1 MEYLAIV
8 SFSGLKLSMRA
19 GDIRDISDESLASDL
34 VAAHL
39 IIPFEEYD
47 GKALTEPN
55 AEPNAEPKK
64 EPKKAEK
71 KTASKG
77 KGKAK
82 NEN

>member
-34 VAAHL
+34 AAAHL

-47 GKALTEPN
+47 GKALT
-55 AEPNAEPKK
+55 EPNAEPKK

-77 KGKAK
+77 KGKSK
-82 NEN
+82 NED

>member
-19 GDIRDISDESLASDL
+19 GDIRAISDESLASDL

-47 GKALTEPN
+47 GKALTEPK
-55 AEPNAEPKK
+55 AEPKK

-71 KTASKG
+71 KKASKG

>member
-1 MEYLAIV
+1 MEYMAIV
-8 SFSGLKLSMRA
+8 SFSGVKLSMRA
-19 GDIRDISDESLASDL
+19 GDIRVISDESLASDL

-47 GKALTEPN
+47 GKALTEPK
-55 AEPNAEPKK
+55 PKA

>member
-19 GDIRDISDESLASDL
+19 GDIRAISDESLSSDL

-47 GKALTEPN
+47 GKALTEPK
-55 AEPNAEPKK
+55 AEPKK

-71 KTASKG
+71 KKASKG

>member
-19 GDIRDISDESLASDL
+19 GDIRAISDESLASDL
-34 VAAHL
+34 MAAHL

-47 GKALTEPN
+47 GKALTEP
-55 AEPNAEPKK
+55 EPK
-64 EPKKAEK
+64 EEKKATK

>member
-19 GDIRDISDESLASDL
+19 GDIRAISDESLASDL

-47 GKALTEPN
+47 GKALTEPK
-55 AEPNAEPKK
+55 AEPKK

>member
-19 GDIRDISDESLASDL
+19 GDIRAISDESLASDL
-34 VAAHL
+34 VDAHL

-47 GKALTEPN
+47 GKALTEPK
-55 AEPNAEPKK
+55 A